1 LRVDWGWDV
10 WSALMVAPVHGA
22 GVLSGSLPPER
33 RVNRVDREEQAMAE
47 DWVEELLDPGSFV
60 ATAVGGRSGHGSVDG
75 RPVCVVDGL
84 GPAAVAALDLA
95 LKVGCPVVAAVGG
108 TTGDAAGEAPGAPT
122 DRGAGSAD
130 PLRPGSG
137 AYGELLSRGALASGV
152 VPQVALV
159 LGAAVGGPALVPALA
174 DFVVMVE
181 GDGRLQLGDTE
192 AIATVSGEL
201 VDVEELAGTRAH
213 TVRTGTAHFRAAD
226 LGQAVDLARALLGY
240 LPGNNLEEPPALEV
254 GGDPSVV
261 TARDLELD
269 GLLSGSAELPFDAR
283 RLVERVVD
291 DGELLEVQALFA
303 GNLICGLGRVDG
315 RPVGVVASQ
324 PLVLAG
330 ALDAAAAEKAA
341 RFVRT
346 CDAFNLPVLTFVDGP
361 GVAPDAD
368 QERQSLVRRAAK
380 LAYAYAEATVPK
392 VTVVARQAVGPA
404 AEVLGGRS
412 LRADLVLAWPDAQVA
427 GLAPEQAATHGLV
440 HDVIPPSQTRPRV
453 VAALRLLRGKR
464 ESHPPKRHGNIPL

>member
-1 LRVDWGWDV
+1 
-10 WSALMVAPVHGA
+10 
-22 GVLSGSLPPER
+22 LPPER
-33 RVNRVDREEQAMAE
+33 RINREEQAMAE
-47 DWVEELLDPGSFV
+47 DWVEELLDPDSFV
-60 ATAVGGRSGHGSVDG
+60 ATAVGARGGHGSVDG
-75 RPVCVVDGL
+75 RPVCVFDGL

-95 LKVGCPVVAAVGG
+95 LKVGCPVVGSAGG
-108 TTGDAAGEAPGAPT
+108 DEAAGHGHAGA
-122 DRGAGSAD
+122 
-130 PLRPGSG
+130 
-137 AYGELLSRGALASGV
+137 AYGRLLSRSVLASGV

-159 LGAAVGGPALVPALA
+159 LGACEGEAALVPVLA

-181 GDGRLQLGDTE
+181 GEGRLLLGQTE
-192 AIATVSGEL
+192 AIAAVTGEL
-201 VDVEELAGTRAH
+201 VDAEELAGTRAQ
-213 TVRTGTAHFRAAD
+213 VARTGTAHFRAAD
-226 LGQAVDLARALLGY
+226 RAEAVEVARALLGY
-240 LPGNNLEEPPALEV
+240 LPGNNLEEPPAQEAAA
-254 GGDPSVV
+254 DPSVV

-269 GLLSGSAELPFDAR
+269 GLLPEAPELPFDVR

-303 GNLICGLGRVDG
+303 GSLLCGFGRVEG

-361 GVAPDAD
+361 GFVDD
-368 QERQSLVRRAAK
+368 GEQERQGLVRRAAK

-392 VTVVARQAVGPA
+392 VTVVARRAAGPA
-404 AEVLGGRS
+404 AEVLGGRR
-412 LRADLVLAWPDAQVA
+412 LRADLVLAWPDAEVA
-427 GLAPEQAATHGLV
+427 GLSPEEAAARGLV
-440 HDVIPPSQTRPRV
+440 HDVVRPAQTRPRV
-453 VAALRLLRGKR
+453 SAALRLLRGKR

>member
-1 LRVDWGWDV
+1 LVV
-10 WSALMVAPVHGA
+10 
-22 GVLSGSLPPER
+22 SGLLPTER
-33 RVNRVDREEQAMAE
+33 RINREERAMAE

-60 ATAVGGRSGHGSVDG
+60 ATAVGGGGHGSVDG
-75 RPVCVVDGL
+75 RPVCVFDGL

-95 LKVGCPVVAAVGG
+95 LKVGCPVVGSAGG
-108 TTGDAAGEAPGAPT
+108 GDPGDAV
-122 DRGAGSAD
+122 
-130 PLRPGSG
+130 
-137 AYGELLSRGALASGV
+137 AYGDLLSRVVLASGV

-159 LGAAVGGPALVPALA
+159 LEPCEGGPALLPAVA

-181 GDGRLQLGDTE
+181 GDGRLLLGDTG
-192 AIATVSGEL
+192 AIATVTGEL
-201 VDVEELAGTRAH
+201 VDAEELAGTRAH
-213 TVRTGTAHFRAAD
+213 AARTGTAHFRAAD
-226 LGQAVDLARALLGY
+226 RAEAVDLARLLLGY
-240 LPGNNLEEPPALEV
+240 LPGNNLEEPPALEAA
-254 GGDPSVV
+254 GDPSVV

-269 GLLSGSAELPFDAR
+269 GLLPEATELPFDVR

-303 GNLICGLGRVDG
+303 GNLLCGFGRVDG

-361 GVAPDAD
+361 GFVDD
-368 QERQSLVRRAAK
+368 GEQERQGLVRRAAK

-392 VTVVARQAVGPA
+392 VTVVARQAAGPA
-404 AEVLGGRS
+404 AEVLGGRR
-412 LRADLVLAWPDAQVA
+412 LRADLVLAWPEAEVA
-427 GLAPEQAATHGLV
+427 GLAPEEAAARGWL
-440 HDVIPPSQTRPRV
+440 HDVVRPAQTRPRV
-453 VAALRLLRGKR
+453 SAALRLLRGKR
-464 ESHPPKRHGNIPL
+464 EPLPPRRHGNIPL

>member
-1 LRVDWGWDV
+1 
-10 WSALMVAPVHGA
+10 
-22 GVLSGSLPPER
+22 LPPER
-33 RVNRVDREEQAMAE
+33 RINREEQAMAE
-47 DWVEELLDPGSFV
+47 DWVEGLLDPDSFV
-60 ATAVGGRSGHGSVDG
+60 ATDVGARSGHGSVDG
-75 RPVCVVDGL
+75 RPVCVFDGL

-95 LKVGCPVVAAVGG
+95 LKVGCPVVGSAGG
-108 TTGDAAGEAPGAPT
+108 DEAAGDGHAGA
-122 DRGAGSAD
+122 
-130 PLRPGSG
+130 
-137 AYGELLSRGALASGV
+137 AYGRLLSRSVLASGV

-159 LGAAVGGPALVPALA
+159 LGACEGEAALVPVLA

-181 GDGRLQLGDTE
+181 GEGRLLLGQTE
-192 AIATVSGEL
+192 AIAAVTGEL
-201 VDVEELAGTRAH
+201 VDAEELAGTRAQ
-213 TVRTGTAHFRAAD
+213 VARTGTAHFRAAD
-226 LGQAVDLARALLGY
+226 RAEAVEVARALLGY
-240 LPGNNLEEPPALEV
+240 LPGNNLEEPPAQEAAA
-254 GGDPSVV
+254 DPSVV

-269 GLLSGSAELPFDAR
+269 GLLPEAPELPFDVR

-303 GNLICGLGRVDG
+303 GSLLCGFGRVEG

-361 GVAPDAD
+361 GFVDD
-368 QERQSLVRRAAK
+368 GEQERQGLVRRAAK

-392 VTVVARQAVGPA
+392 VTVVARRAAGPA
-404 AEVLGGRS
+404 AEVLGGRR
-412 LRADLVLAWPDAQVA
+412 LRADLVLAWPDAEVA
-427 GLAPEQAATHGLV
+427 GLSPEEAAAHGLV
-440 HDVIPPSQTRPRV
+440 HDVVQPAQTRPRV
-453 VAALRLLRGKR
+453 SAALRLLRGKR

>member
-1 LRVDWGWDV
+1 
-10 WSALMVAPVHGA
+10 
-22 GVLSGSLPPER
+22 
-33 RVNRVDREEQAMAE
+33 MAE

-60 ATAVGGRSGHGSVDG
+60 ATATGGRSGHGIVDG
-75 RPVCVVDGL
+75 RPVCVFDGP

-95 LKVGCPVVAAVGG
+95 LKVGCPVVGSAGG
-108 TTGDAAGEAPGAPT
+108 GDPGDAGA
-122 DRGAGSAD
+122 DGD
-130 PLRPGSG
+130 
-137 AYGELLSRGALASGV
+137 LLSRVVLASGV

-159 LGAAVGGPALVPALA
+159 LEPCEGGPALLPALA

-181 GDGRLQLGDTE
+181 GDGRLLLGDTG
-192 AIATVSGEL
+192 AIATVTGEL
-201 VDVEELAGTRAH
+201 VDAEELAGTRAH
-213 TVRTGTAHFRAAD
+213 AARTGTAHFRAAD
-226 LGQAVDLARALLGY
+226 RAEAVDLARLLLGY
-240 LPGNNLEEPPALEV
+240 LPGNNLEEPPALEAA
-254 GGDPSVV
+254 GDPSVV

-269 GLLSGSAELPFDAR
+269 GLLPEATELPFDVR

-303 GNLICGLGRVDG
+303 GNLLCGFGRVDG

-361 GVAPDAD
+361 GFVDDAE
-368 QERQSLVRRAAK
+368 QERQGLVRRAAK

-392 VTVVARQAVGPA
+392 VTVVARQAAGPA
-404 AEVLGGRS
+404 AEVLGGRR
-412 LRADLVLAWPDAQVA
+412 LRADLVLAWPEAEVA
-427 GLAPEQAATHGLV
+427 GLAPEEAAARGWL
-440 HDVIPPSQTRPRV
+440 HDVVRPAQTRPRV
-453 VAALRLLRGKR
+453 SAALRLLRGKR
-464 ESHPPKRHGNIPL
+464 EPLPPRRHGNIPL

>member
-1 LRVDWGWDV
+1 
-10 WSALMVAPVHGA
+10 
-22 GVLSGSLPPER
+22 LPPER
-33 RVNRVDREEQAMAE
+33 RINREEQAMAE
-47 DWVEELLDPGSFV
+47 DWVEGLLDPDSFV
-60 ATAVGGRSGHGSVDG
+60 ATAVGARSGHGSVDG
-75 RPVCVVDGL
+75 RPVCVFDGL

-95 LKVGCPVVAAVGG
+95 LKVGCPVVGSAGG
-108 TTGDAAGEAPGAPT
+108 DEAAGDGHAGA
-122 DRGAGSAD
+122 
-130 PLRPGSG
+130 
-137 AYGELLSRGALASGV
+137 AYGRLLSRSVLASGV

-159 LGAAVGGPALVPALA
+159 LGACEGEAALVPVLA

-181 GDGRLQLGDTE
+181 GEGRLLLGQTE
-192 AIATVSGEL
+192 AIAAVTGEL
-201 VDVEELAGTRAH
+201 VDAEELAGTRAQ
-213 TVRTGTAHFRAAD
+213 VARTGTAHFRAAD
-226 LGQAVDLARALLGY
+226 RAEAVEVARALLGY
-240 LPGNNLEEPPALEV
+240 LPGNNLEEPPAQEAAA
-254 GGDPSVV
+254 DPSVV

-269 GLLSGSAELPFDAR
+269 GLLPEAPELPFDVR

-303 GNLICGLGRVDG
+303 GSLLCGFGRVEG

-361 GVAPDAD
+361 GFVDD
-368 QERQSLVRRAAK
+368 GEQERQGLVRRAAK

-392 VTVVARQAVGPA
+392 VTVVARRAADPA
-404 AEVLGGRS
+404 AEVLGGRR
-412 LRADLVLAWPDAQVA
+412 LRADLVLAWPDAEVA
-427 GLAPEQAATHGLV
+427 GLSPEEAAAHGLV
-440 HDVIPPSQTRPRV
+440 HDVVQPAQTRPRV
-453 VAALRLLRGKR
+453 SAALRLLRGKR

>member
-1 LRVDWGWDV
+1 VI
-10 WSALMVAPVHGA
+10 
-22 GVLSGSLPPER
+22 
-33 RVNRVDREEQAMAE
+33 
-47 DWVEELLDPGSFV
+47 
-60 ATAVGGRSGHGSVDG
+60 
-75 RPVCVVDGL
+75 
-84 GPAAVAALDLA
+84 
-95 LKVGCPVVAAVGG
+95 AAVGG

-122 DRGAGSAD
+122 NQGAESAD
-130 PLRPGSG
+130 TLGPGWG
-137 AYGELLSRGALASGV
+137 ADGELLSRGALASGV

-159 LGAAVGGPALVPALA
+159 LGAVVGGPALVPALA

-201 VDVEELAGTRAH
+201 VDAEELAGTRAH

-269 GLLSGSAELPFDAR
+269 GLLPGSAELPFDAR

-361 GVAPDAD
+361 GFAPDAD
-368 QERQSLVRRAAK
+368 QERQGLVRRAAK

-392 VTVVARQAVGPA
+392 VTVVARQATGPA

-412 LRADLVLAWPDAQVA
+412 LRADLVLVWPDAQVA
-427 GLAPEQAATHGLV
+427 GLAPEQAAAHGLV
-440 HDVIPPSQTRPRV
+440 HDVLPPSQTRPRV
-453 VAALRLLRGKR
+453 SAALRLLRGKR
-464 ESHPPKRHGNIPL
+464 ESLPPKRHGNIPL

>member
-1 LRVDWGWDV
+1 VV
-10 WSALMVAPVHGA
+10 
-22 GVLSGSLPPER
+22 SGLLPPER
-33 RVNRVDREEQAMAE
+33 RINREEQAMAE

-60 ATAVGGRSGHGSVDG
+60 ATAAGGRSGHGSVDG
-75 RPVCVVDGL
+75 RPVCVFDGP

-95 LKVGCPVVAAVGG
+95 LKVGCPVVGSAGG
-108 TTGDAAGEAPGAPT
+108 GGPGDAGA
-122 DRGAGSAD
+122 DGD
-130 PLRPGSG
+130 
-137 AYGELLSRGALASGV
+137 LLSRVVLASGV

-159 LGAAVGGPALVPALA
+159 LEPCEGGPALLPALA

-181 GDGRLQLGDTE
+181 GDGRLLLGDTR
-192 AIATVSGEL
+192 AIATVTGEL
-201 VDVEELAGTRAH
+201 VDAEELAGTRAH
-213 TVRTGTAHFRAAD
+213 AARTGTAHFRAAD
-226 LGQAVDLARALLGY
+226 RAEAVDLARLLLGY
-240 LPGNNLEEPPALEV
+240 LPGNNLEEPPALEAA
-254 GGDPSVV
+254 GDPSVV

-269 GLLSGSAELPFDAR
+269 GLLPEAPELPFDVR

-303 GNLICGLGRVDG
+303 GNLLCGFGRVDG

-361 GVAPDAD
+361 GFVDD
-368 QERQSLVRRAAK
+368 GEQERQGLVRRAAK

-392 VTVVARQAVGPA
+392 VTVVARQAAGPA
-404 AEVLGGRS
+404 AEVLGGRR
-412 LRADLVLAWPDAQVA
+412 LRADLVLAWPEAEVA
-427 GLAPEQAATHGLV
+427 GLAPEEAAARGWL
-440 HDVIPPSQTRPRV
+440 HDVVRPAQTRPRV
-453 VAALRLLRGKR
+453 SAALRLLRGKR
-464 ESHPPKRHGNIPL
+464 EPLPPKRHGNIPL